1 MDGRK
6 LLEIKDL
13 SKTFKISRGKYL
25 HAVDRVSLSIEEGE
39 TVGLIGES
47 GCGKSTLGRTI
58 VKLYPESGGS
68 IIFDGKE
75 LARTLGRNERHAYSR
90 QVQMIFQDPYSALDP
105 RMTVKDIVAEGPDA
119 HGMWPRDQR
128 GANVDRW
135 LQRVGL
141 HPSHASRYPHEF
153 SGGQRQRIAIA
164 RALALEPR
172 LVICDEPLSAL
183 DVSVQAQIV
192 KLLKDLQREHGLT
205 YLFIAHDLS
214 MIRVICDRMAVMYL
228 GSIVEIGST
237 DEVYENP
244 QHPYTQAPIS
254 ATPIPDPVRER
265 KRQRKLIEGE
275 VTSLINPVPGCK
287 FAPRCPL
294 VIDLCRRE
302 TPELLRVGSGQR
314 RAACHLVARD

>member
-1 MDGRK
+1 MDARK

-25 HAVDRVSLSIEEGE
+25 HAVDRVSLSINEGE

-119 HGMWPRDQR
+119 HGMWPREKR

-244 QHPYTQAPIS
+244 QHPYTQALIS
-254 ATPIPDPVRER
+254 ANPIPDPVRER

-275 VTSLINPVPGCK
+275 VTSPINPVPGCK

-314 RAACHLVARD
+314 RAACHLLTRD